1 MKMLLELWKM
11 PKKNTV
17 NASINRENF
26 HDEQLWQEY
35 QKKVIENIQE
45 LDKTNKILTNCRGVN
60 QKLL

>member
-1 MKMLLELWKM
+1 M

-45 LDKTNKILTNCRGVN
+45 LDKANKILTNCRGVN
-60 QKLL
+60 QKLW